1 MRHIVFLSL
10 FLAVL
15 AATSCTRHVYVP
27 VETTKSDTVYLN
39 RVQLDSI
46 YMRDSVLIEK
56 SGDTI
61 REFQYKYIYRF
72 KDRIDT
78 LYISKTDSIQVPYP
92 VEVVEYKTPQWC
104 WWALGGVILLLV
116 PYIVKWITKLK
127 NSLKQRCS
135 GSFILSTTNQRVSN
149 RIATEIRG

>member
-1 MRHIVFLSL
+1 MRHIVFLLL
-10 FLAVL
+10 FLAIL

-46 YMRDSVLIEK
+46 YMRDSVFIEK

-92 VEVVEYKTPQWC
+92 VEVVKYKTPQWC
-104 WWALGGVILLLV
+104 WWTLGGIVLLLV

-127 NSLKQRCS
+127 GL
-135 GSFILSTTNQRVSN
+135 GFLI
-149 RIATEIRG
+149 

>member
-1 MRHIVFLSL
+1 MRHIVFLLL
-10 FLAVL
+10 FLAIL

-46 YMRDSVLIEK
+46 YMRDSVFIEK

-61 REFQYKYIYRF
+61 RESQYKYIYRF

-92 VEVVEYKTPQWC
+92 VEVVKYKTPQWC
-104 WWALGGVILLLV
+104 WWALGGIVLLLF
-116 PYIVKWITKLK
+116 PYIMKWITKLK
-127 NSLKQRCS
+127 GL
-135 GSFILSTTNQRVSN
+135 GFLI
-149 RIATEIRG
+149 

>member
-1 MRHIVFLSL
+1 MRHIVFLLL

-15 AATSCTRHVYVP
+15 AATSCTKHVYVP
-27 VETTKSDTVYLN
+27 VETTKSDTVYMN

-46 YMRDSVLIEK
+46 YMRDSVFIEK

-92 VEVVEYKTPQWC
+92 VEVVKYKIPQWC

-127 NSLKQRCS
+127 GL
-135 GSFILSTTNQRVSN
+135 GFLI
-149 RIATEIRG
+149 

>member
-10 FLAVL
+10 FLVGL
-15 AATSCTRHVYVP
+15 AATSCTKHVYVP
-27 VETTKSDTVYLN
+27 VETTKSDTVYMN

-46 YMRDSVLIEK
+46 YMRDSVFIEK

-92 VEVVEYKTPQWC
+92 VEVVKYNTPQWC
-104 WWALGGVILLLV
+104 WWALGDCPLHREMDNKIERTGFLDI
-116 PYIVKWITKLK
+116 I
-127 NSLKQRCS
+127 
-135 GSFILSTTNQRVSN
+135 
-149 RIATEIRG
+149 

>member
-1 MRHIVFLSL
+1 MRHIVFLLL
-10 FLAVL
+10 FLAGL

-46 YMRDSVLIEK
+46 YMRDSVFIEK

-92 VEVVEYKTPQWC
+92 VEVVQDSSMVLVGSRWSYLA
-104 WWALGGVILLLV
+104 ALPLHREMDNKIERTGFLDI
-116 PYIVKWITKLK
+116 I
-127 NSLKQRCS
+127 
-135 GSFILSTTNQRVSN
+135 
-149 RIATEIRG
+149 

>member
-1 MRHIVFLSL
+1 MRHIVFLLL
-10 FLAVL
+10 FLAIL

-46 YMRDSVLIEK
+46 YMRDSVFIEK

-78 LYISKTDSIQVPYP
+78 MYISKTDSIQVPYP
-92 VEVVEYKTPQWC
+92 VEVVKYKTPRWC
-104 WWALGGVILLLV
+104 WWVLGVIVLLLV
-116 PYIVKWITKLK
+116 PYIVKWIAKLK
-127 NSLKQRCS
+127 GL
-135 GSFILSTTNQRVSN
+135 GFLI
-149 RIATEIRG
+149 

>member
-1 MRHIVFLSL
+1 MRHIVFLLL
-10 FLAVL
+10 FLAIL

-39 RVQLDSI
+39 RVRLDSI
-46 YMRDSVLIEK
+46 YMRDSVFIEK

-92 VEVVEYKTPQWC
+92 VEVVKYKTPQWC
-104 WWALGGVILLLV
+104 WWTLGGIFLLLV
-116 PYIVKWITKLK
+116 PYIVKRATKLK
-127 NSLKQRCS
+127 GL
-135 GSFILSTTNQRVSN
+135 GFLI
-149 RIATEIRG
+149 

>member
-1 MRHIVFLSL
+1 MRHIVFLLL
-10 FLAVL
+10 FLAIL

-46 YMRDSVLIEK
+46 YMRDSVFIEK

-92 VEVVEYKTPQWC
+92 VEVVKYKTPQWC
-104 WWALGGVILLLV
+104 WWTLGGIVLLLV
-116 PYIVKWITKLK
+116 PYIMKWITKLK
-127 NSLKQRCS
+127 GL
-135 GSFILSTTNQRVSN
+135 GFLI
-149 RIATEIRG
+149 

>member
-1 MRHIVFLSL
+1 MRHIVFLLL
-10 FLAVL
+10 FLAIL

-46 YMRDSVLIEK
+46 YMRDSVFIEK

-78 LYISKTDSIQVPYP
+78 LYISNTDSIQVPYP
-92 VEVVEYKTPQWC
+92 VEVVKYKTPQWC
-104 WWALGGVILLLV
+104 WWTLGGIVLLLV
-116 PYIVKWITKLK
+116 PYIVKWATKLK
-127 NSLKQRCS
+127 GL
-135 GSFILSTTNQRVSN
+135 GFLI
-149 RIATEIRG
+149 

>member
-1 MRHIVFLSL
+1 MRHIVFLLL
-10 FLAVL
+10 FLSGL

-46 YMRDSVLIEK
+46 YMRDSVFIEK

-61 REFQYKYIYRF
+61 REFQYKHIYRF

-92 VEVVEYKTPQWC
+92 VEVVKYKTPQWC
-104 WWALGGVILLLV
+104 WWTLGGIVLLLV

-127 NSLKQRCS
+127 GL
-135 GSFILSTTNQRVSN
+135 GFLI
-149 RIATEIRG
+149 

>member
-10 FLAVL
+10 FLIGL
-15 AATSCTRHVYVP
+15 AATSCTKHVYVP

-46 YMRDSVLIEK
+46 YMRDSVFIEK

-61 REFQYKYIYRF
+61 REFQYRYIYRF

-92 VEVVEYKTPQWC
+92 VEVVKYKIPQWC
-104 WWALGGVILLLV
+104 WWALGGIVLLLV

-127 NSLKQRCS
+127 GL
-135 GSFILSTTNQRVSN
+135 GFLI
-149 RIATEIRG
+149 

>member
-10 FLAVL
+10 FLIVL

-27 VETTKSDTVYLN
+27 VETTRSDTVYMN

-46 YMRDSVLIEK
+46 YMRDSVFIEK

-92 VEVVEYKTPQWC
+92 IEVVKYKTPQWC
-104 WWALGGVILLLV
+104 WWALGGIVLLLV
-116 PYIVKWITKLK
+116 PYIVKWIMKLK
-127 NSLKQRCS
+127 GL
-135 GSFILSTTNQRVSN
+135 GFLI
-149 RIATEIRG
+149 

>member
-10 FLAVL
+10 FLVGL
-15 AATSCTRHVYVP
+15 AATSCTKHVYVP
-27 VETTKSDTVYLN
+27 VETTKSDTVYMN
-39 RVQLDSI
+39 RVKLDSI
-46 YMRDSVLIEK
+46 YMRDSVFIEK

-92 VEVVEYKTPQWC
+92 VEVVKYKTPQWC
-104 WWALGGVILLLV
+104 WWALGGIVLLIV
-116 PYIVKWITKLK
+116 TYIVKWITKLK
-127 NSLKQRCS
+127 GL
-135 GSFILSTTNQRVSN
+135 GFLI
-149 RIATEIRG
+149 

>member
-1 MRHIVFLSL
+1 MRHIVFLLL

-46 YMRDSVLIEK
+46 YMRDSVFIEK

-72 KDRIDT
+72 KDRTDT
-78 LYISKTDSIQVPYP
+78 LYISRTDSIQVPYP
-92 VEVVEYKTPQWC
+92 VEVVKYKTPQWC
-104 WWALGGVILLLV
+104 WWALGGIVLLLV
-116 PYIVKWITKLK
+116 PYIVKWIAKLK
-127 NSLKQRCS
+127 GL
-135 GSFILSTTNQRVSN
+135 GFLI
-149 RIATEIRG
+149 

>member
-1 MRHIVFLSL
+1 MRHIVILLL

-15 AATSCTRHVYVP
+15 AATSCVRHVYIP
-27 VETTKSDTVYLN
+27 VETTKSDTVYMN

-46 YMRDSVLIEK
+46 YMRDSVFIEK

-92 VEVVEYKTPQWC
+92 VEVVKYKTPQWC
-104 WWALGGVILLLV
+104 WWALGSIVLLLV

-127 NSLKQRCS
+127 GL
-135 GSFILSTTNQRVSN
+135 GFLI
-149 RIATEIRG
+149 

>member
-1 MRHIVFLSL
+1 MRHIVFLLL

-46 YMRDSVLIEK
+46 YMRDSVFIEK

-72 KDRIDT
+72 KDRTDT
-78 LYISKTDSIQVPYP
+78 LYLSKTDSIQVPYP
-92 VEVVEYKTPQWC
+92 VEVVKYKTPQWC
-104 WWALGGVILLLV
+104 RWALGGIVLLLV
-116 PYIVKWITKLK
+116 PYIVKWIAKLK
-127 NSLKQRCS
+127 GL
-135 GSFILSTTNQRVSN
+135 GFLI
-149 RIATEIRG
+149 

>member
-10 FLAVL
+10 FLVGL

-46 YMRDSVLIEK
+46 YMRDSVFIEK

-92 VEVVEYKTPQWC
+92 VEVVKYKTPQWC
-104 WWALGGVILLLV
+104 WWALGGIVLLLV
-116 PYIVKWITKLK
+116 PYIVKWATKLK
-127 NSLKQRCS
+127 GL
-135 GSFILSTTNQRVSN
+135 GFLI
-149 RIATEIRG
+149 

>member
-1 MRHIVFLSL
+1 MRHIVFLLL
-10 FLAVL
+10 FLAIL

-39 RVQLDSI
+39 RVKLDSI
-46 YMRDSVLIEK
+46 YMRDSVFIEK

-92 VEVVEYKTPQWC
+92 VEVVKYKTPQWC
-104 WWALGGVILLLV
+104 WWTLGGIVLLLV
-116 PYIVKWITKLK
+116 PYIMKWITKLK
-127 NSLKQRCS
+127 GL
-135 GSFILSTTNQRVSN
+135 GFLI
-149 RIATEIRG
+149 

>member
-1 MRHIVFLSL
+1 MKHIVFLSL
-10 FLAVL
+10 FLIVL
-15 AATSCTRHVYVP
+15 AATSCIKHVYVP

-46 YMRDSVLIEK
+46 YMRDSVFVEK

-92 VEVVEYKTPQWC
+92 VEVVKYKIPQWC

-127 NSLKQRCS
+127 GL
-135 GSFILSTTNQRVSN
+135 GFLDI
-149 RIATEIRG
+149 I

>member
-1 MRHIVFLSL
+1 MRHIVFLL
-10 FLAVL
+10 FLTGL

-46 YMRDSVLIEK
+46 YMRDSVFIEK

-72 KDRIDT
+72 KDRTDT

-92 VEVVEYKTPQWC
+92 VEVVKYKTPQWC
-104 WWALGGVILLLV
+104 WWALGGIVLLLF
-116 PYIVKWITKLK
+116 PYIVKWATKLK
-127 NSLKQRCS
+127 GL
-135 GSFILSTTNQRVSN
+135 GFLI
-149 RIATEIRG
+149 

>member
-1 MRHIVFLSL
+1 MRHIVFLLL

-15 AATSCTRHVYVP
+15 ATTSCTRHVYVP

-46 YMRDSVLIEK
+46 YMRDSVFIEK

-92 VEVVEYKTPQWC
+92 VEVVKYKTPQWC
-104 WWALGGVILLLV
+104 WWALGGIVLLLV
-116 PYIVKWITKLK
+116 PYIVKWATKLK
-127 NSLKQRCS
+127 GL
-135 GSFILSTTNQRVSN
+135 GFLI
-149 RIATEIRG
+149 

>member
-1 MRHIVFLSL
+1 MRHIVFLLL
-10 FLAVL
+10 FLAIL

-46 YMRDSVLIEK
+46 YMRDSVFIEK

-72 KDRIDT
+72 KDRTDT

-92 VEVVEYKTPQWC
+92 VEVVKYKTPQWC
-104 WWALGGVILLLV
+104 WWALGGIVLLLV

-127 NSLKQRCS
+127 GL
-135 GSFILSTTNQRVSN
+135 GFLI
-149 RIATEIRG
+149 

>member
-1 MRHIVFLSL
+1 MKHIVSLSL
-10 FLAVL
+10 FLIGL
-15 AATSCTRHVYVP
+15 AATSCTKHVYVP
-27 VETTKSDTVYLN
+27 VETTRSDTVYMN

-46 YMRDSVLIEK
+46 YMRDSVFIEK

-72 KDRIDT
+72 KDRTDT

-92 VEVVEYKTPQWC
+92 VEVVKYKTPQWC

-127 NSLKQRCS
+127 GL
-135 GSFILSTTNQRVSN
+135 GFLI
-149 RIATEIRG
+149 

>member
-1 MRHIVFLSL
+1 MRHIVFLLL
-10 FLAVL
+10 FLAIL

-39 RVQLDSI
+39 RVKLDSI
-46 YMRDSVLIEK
+46 YMRDSVFIEK

-78 LYISKTDSIQVPYP
+78 LYISNTDSIQVPYP
-92 VEVVEYKTPQWC
+92 VEVVKYKTPQWC
-104 WWALGGVILLLV
+104 WWTLGGIVLLLV
-116 PYIVKWITKLK
+116 PYIVKWATKLK
-127 NSLKQRCS
+127 GL
-135 GSFILSTTNQRVSN
+135 GFLI
-149 RIATEIRG
+149 

>member
-1 MRHIVFLSL
+1 MRHIVFLLL
-10 FLAVL
+10 FLSGL

-46 YMRDSVLIEK
+46 YMRDSVFIEK

-72 KDRIDT
+72 KDRTDT

-92 VEVVEYKTPQWC
+92 VEVVKYKTPQWC
-104 WWALGGVILLLV
+104 WWTLGGIVLLLV

-127 NSLKQRCS
+127 GL
-135 GSFILSTTNQRVSN
+135 GFLI
-149 RIATEIRG
+149 

>member
-1 MRHIVFLSL
+1 MTNTEPMRHIVFLLL

-46 YMRDSVLIEK
+46 YMRDSVFIEK

-78 LYISKTDSIQVPYP
+78 LYISNTDSIQVPYP
-92 VEVVEYKTPQWC
+92 VEVVKYKTPQWC
-104 WWALGGVILLLV
+104 WWTLGGIVLLLV
-116 PYIVKWITKLK
+116 PYIVKWATKLK
-127 NSLKQRCS
+127 GL
-135 GSFILSTTNQRVSN
+135 GFLI
-149 RIATEIRG
+149 

>member
-1 MRHIVFLSL
+1 MRHIVFLLL

-46 YMRDSVLIEK
+46 YMRDSVFIEK

-72 KDRIDT
+72 KDRTDT
-78 LYISKTDSIQVPYP
+78 LYLSKTDSIQVPYP
-92 VEVVEYKTPQWC
+92 VEVVKYKTPQWC
-104 WWALGGVILLLV
+104 WWALGGIVLLLV
-116 PYIVKWITKLK
+116 PYIVKWIAKLK
-127 NSLKQRCS
+127 GL
-135 GSFILSTTNQRVSN
+135 GFLI
-149 RIATEIRG
+149 

>member
-1 MRHIVFLSL
+1 MRHIVFLLL
-10 FLAVL
+10 FLAGL

-46 YMRDSVLIEK
+46 YMRDSVFIEK

-92 VEVVEYKTPQWC
+92 VEVVKYKTPRWC
-104 WWALGGVILLLV
+104 WWVLGVIVLLLV
-116 PYIVKWITKLK
+116 PYIVKWATKLK
-127 NSLKQRCS
+127 GL
-135 GSFILSTTNQRVSN
+135 GFLI
-149 RIATEIRG
+149 

>member
-1 MRHIVFLSL
+1 MRHIVFLLL
-10 FLAVL
+10 FLAIL

-46 YMRDSVLIEK
+46 YMRDSVFIEK

-72 KDRIDT
+72 KDRTDT

-92 VEVVEYKTPQWC
+92 VEVVKYKTPQWC
-104 WWALGGVILLLV
+104 WWTLGGIVLLLV
-116 PYIVKWITKLK
+116 PYIVKWATKLK
-127 NSLKQRCS
+127 GL
-135 GSFILSTTNQRVSN
+135 GFLI
-149 RIATEIRG
+149 

>member
-1 MRHIVFLSL
+1 MRHIVFLLL
-10 FLAVL
+10 FLAIL

-46 YMRDSVLIEK
+46 YMRDSVFIEK

-92 VEVVEYKTPQWC
+92 VEVVKYKTPQWC
-104 WWALGGVILLLV
+104 WWALGGIVLLLV

-127 NSLKQRCS
+127 GL
-135 GSFILSTTNQRVSN
+135 GFLI
-149 RIATEIRG
+149 

>member
-1 MRHIVFLSL
+1 MRHIVFLLL
-10 FLAVL
+10 FLAIL

-39 RVQLDSI
+39 RVKLDSI
-46 YMRDSVLIEK
+46 YMRDSVFIEK

-92 VEVVEYKTPQWC
+92 VEVVKYKTPQWC
-104 WWALGGVILLLV
+104 WWALGGIVLLLV
-116 PYIVKWITKLK
+116 PYIVKWIMKLK
-127 NSLKQRCS
+127 GL
-135 GSFILSTTNQRVSN
+135 GFLI
-149 RIATEIRG
+149 

>member
-1 MRHIVFLSL
+1 MRHIVFLLL

-46 YMRDSVLIEK
+46 YMRDSVFIEK

-92 VEVVEYKTPQWC
+92 VEVVKYKTPRWC
-104 WWALGGVILLLV
+104 WWTLGGIVFLLV

-127 NSLKQRCS
+127 GL
-135 GSFILSTTNQRVSN
+135 GF
-149 RIATEIRG
+149 

>member
-10 FLAVL
+10 FLVGL
-15 AATSCTRHVYVP
+15 AATSCTKHVYVP
-27 VETTKSDTVYLN
+27 VETTKSDTVYMN

-46 YMRDSVLIEK
+46 YMRDSVFIEK

-92 VEVVEYKTPQWC
+92 VEVVKYKTPQWC
-104 WWALGGVILLLV
+104 WWALGGIVLLIV

-127 NSLKQRCS
+127 GL
-135 GSFILSTTNQRVSN
+135 GFLI
-149 RIATEIRG
+149 

>member
-1 MRHIVFLSL
+1 MRHIVFLLL
-10 FLAVL
+10 FLSGL

-46 YMRDSVLIEK
+46 YMRDSVFVEK

-92 VEVVEYKTPQWC
+92 VEVVKYKTPQWC
-104 WWALGGVILLLV
+104 WWTLGGIVLLLV
-116 PYIVKWITKLK
+116 PYIVKLATKLK
-127 NSLKQRCS
+127 GL
-135 GSFILSTTNQRVSN
+135 GFLI
-149 RIATEIRG
+149 

>member
-27 VETTKSDTVYLN
+27 VETTRSDTVYMN

-46 YMRDSVLIEK
+46 YMRDSVFIEK

-92 VEVVEYKTPQWC
+92 VEVVKYKTPQWC
-104 WWALGGVILLLV
+104 WWALGGIVLLLV

-127 NSLKQRCS
+127 GL
-135 GSFILSTTNQRVSN
+135 GFLI
-149 RIATEIRG
+149 

>member
-1 MRHIVFLSL
+1 MRHTVFLSL
-10 FLAVL
+10 FLIGL

-27 VETTKSDTVYLN
+27 VETTKSDTVYMN

-46 YMRDSVLIEK
+46 YMRDSVFIEK

-92 VEVVEYKTPQWC
+92 VEVVKYKTPQWC
-104 WWALGGVILLLV
+104 WWALGGVILLIV

-127 NSLKQRCS
+127 GL
-135 GSFILSTTNQRVSN
+135 GFLI
-149 RIATEIRG
+149 

>member
-1 MRHIVFLSL
+1 MGARVLCVYIEEPETNTEPMRHIVFLLL
-10 FLAVL
+10 FLAGL

-46 YMRDSVLIEK
+46 YMRDSVFIEK

-92 VEVVEYKTPQWC
+92 VEVVKYKTPRWC
-104 WWALGGVILLLV
+104 WWALGGIVLLLV
-116 PYIVKWITKLK
+116 PYIMKWITKLK
-127 NSLKQRCS
+127 GL
-135 GSFILSTTNQRVSN
+135 GFLI
-149 RIATEIRG
+149 